1 MIGGGGGV
9 VQKEGSVRP
18 RNKCVMVRAS
28 RDFDTHVYDVDRPI
42 ITM

>member
-1 MIGGGGGV
+1 MIGGGGGGP
-9 VQKEGSVRP
+9 EGGGSVRP

-28 RDFDTHVYDVDRPI
+28 RDFDRHVYDVDRPI